1 MRDKGEVDSMDTEEI
16 RNRIIRLN
24 EEIEKV
30 LLKAGYPECYAF
42 SPSHGNKY
50 DMQVADVVFHLG
62 YVNSVVKGWE
72 NL

>member
-1 MRDKGEVDSMDTEEI
+1 MDTEEI

-24 EEIEKV
+24 KEIEEV
-30 LLKAGYPECYAF
+30 LLKAGYPERYTF
-42 SPSHGNKY
+42 SLGHGENY

-62 YVNSVVKGWE
+62 YVNSVVKGWG